1 MAGPVQE
8 GSDSRVD
15 LHTRENKES
24 NLNSTTVVQKSSCSR
39 VKVEFLFKLESSN
52 GKKNVNVL

>member
-24 NLNSTTVVQKSSCSR
+24 NLNSTNIHINR
-39 VKVEFLFKLESSN
+39 DNMVKHLSKILPRELTI
-52 GKKNVNVL
+52 